1 MLEHSVVIQAAIEGL
16 NTSQVRVVNR
26 LAFLGISRCLIDEA
40 LHAPDDS
47 PEYKQAEAAII
58 KEGMTLWGVDEA
70 QALKILNGYEPLPSV
85 ERP

>member
-1 MLEHSVVIQAAIEGL
+1 M
-16 NTSQVRVVNR
+16 VNR
-26 LAFLGISRCLIDEA
+26 LAFLRISRCLIEGA
-40 LHAPDDS
+40 SHAHDDS

-58 KEGMTLWGVDEA
+58 MEGMRLWGVDEA

>member
-16 NTSQVRVVNR
+16 NTSQIRVLNR
-26 LAFLGISRCLIDEA
+26 LAFLGISRCLIDGA

-70 QALKILNGYEPLPSV
+70 QALKILNGEVPCPTFD
-85 ERP
+85 RR